1 MFGFKKKSSKIELL
15 APSDGA
21 VIDLSDTSD
30 PVFSTGAMGIGFGL
44 EPTDGSIYAPVA
56 GKVTLIAETKHAI
69 GFETSDGLQVLIHL
83 GIDTVELKGRG
94 FQLDVS
100 QGQRVQAHTKLGTMN
115 LRQIKAAGYKTTILT
130 VITNSGELDLD
141 FDLTTGETQSGRSV
155 AQVTKK

>member
-1 MFGFKKKSSKIELL
+1 MFGFKKKVSKIELL
-15 APSDGA
+15 APTDGK
-21 VIDLSDTSD
+21 IIELSNTSD
-30 PVFSTGAMGIGFGL
+30 PVFSIGAMGIGFGL
-44 EPTDGSIYAPVA
+44 EPSEGVIYAPVA

-69 GFETSDGLQVLIHL
+69 GFETEDGLQVLIHL
-83 GIDTVELKGRG
+83 GIDTVELKGRA

-100 QGQRVQAHTKLGTMN
+100 QGQEVQAHDKLGTMN

>member
-83 GIDTVELKGRG
+83 GIDTVELKGRA

-141 FDLTTGETQSGRSV
+141 FDITTGETQSGRSV